1 MMSIKYS
8 NHSPTSLSPNFLNFR
23 LILKNKFHAR
33 IVHEAEGKLMK
44 NLFFFSFRKQTNLKQ
59 TQSRSTI
66 FLNCRTNNI
75 NNNHAGRT
83 RSWLDGE
90 RVASIKLPGAGG
102 HQRPDHLPRHHDQQ
116 HIRVEVAAD
125 SGRCA

>member
-8 NHSPTSLSPNFLNFR
+8 NHFPTSLSEFSEFSIDSQKQISRENCSRSRGEINEKSFL
-23 LILKNKFHAR
+23 
-33 IVHEAEGKLMK
+33 
-44 NLFFFSFRKQTNLKQ
+44 FSFRKQTILKQ

-75 NNNHAGRT
+75 NNNNNAGRT

-102 HQRPDHLPRHHDQQ
+102 HQRPDHLSRHHDQQ
-116 HIRVEVAAD
+116 HIRIEVAAD
-125 SGRCA
+125 S